1 MTDLAVLEF
10 AVRED
15 LNKRALRRLA
25 VLRPVKIVL
34 TNYPD
39 GKAEELDAVNNPE
52 DPAAGAA
59 GCRSAGRFTLTR
71 TILWRTHRRNI
82 SGCVPAGKCGLKYAY
97 IIKCDKVVKDASG
110 SISNCAAPLTWK
122 ARPAGRRPGAK
133 SREQSIG
140 SARRTPWMRK
150 SGFTTACSPWPSR
163 MPSGDFKAHLNPK
176 SLEVL
181 TAKCEPSLADAK
193 AELRYQFERLG
204 YFALEY
210 QRGPKARLQPDH
222 HPAGHLGQRKAEGIM
237 FRVIT
242 KGKRAKSAWLGLLC
256 LAIVACVSGCENV
269 SYYGQAVFGE
279 VEILGGRKPVSQLL
293 ADPRTPSK
301 LKERLRD
308 VNKIRQFAARELK
321 EPIAGA
327 YVSYTE
333 LYRSNVAWNVNVAPP
348 LSLDPV
354 TWWYPFVGQASYRGY
369 FHERAARRY
378 ASRWERQGSGRLCR
392 WSRGLLDARLV
403 QRSAPEHVHLR
414 TGAGPG

>member
-1 MTDLAVLEF
+1 
-10 AVRED
+10 
-15 LNKRALRRLA
+15 
-25 VLRPVKIVL
+25 
-34 TNYPD
+34 
-39 GKAEELDAVNNPE
+39 
-52 DPAAGAA
+52 
-59 GCRSAGRFTLTR
+59 
-71 TILWRTHRRNI
+71 
-82 SGCVPAGKCGLKYAY
+82 
-97 IIKCDKVVKDASG
+97 
-110 SISNCAAPLTWK
+110 
-122 ARPAGRRPGAK
+122 
-133 SREQSIG
+133 
-140 SARRTPWMRK
+140 
-150 SGFTTACSPWPSR
+150 
-163 MPSGDFKAHLNPK
+163 
-176 SLEVL
+176 
-181 TAKCEPSLADAK
+181 
-193 AELRYQFERLG
+193 
-204 YFALEY
+204 
-210 QRGPKARLQPDH
+210 
-222 HPAGHLGQRKAEGIM
+222 M

-378 ASRWERQGSGRLCR
+378 ASRWERQGWDVYVDGVEAYSTLGWFNDPLLSTFIYEPEPDLAELIFHELAHRRLFVNGDTDFDEAFATAVAAEGMRRWFASSGDTNGYRAWQIAHERERQFVQMVLETR
-392 WSRGLLDARLV
+392 QELQTVYADAKLTASGKLRRKEEIIARLRDNYAAIKKGWNGETGYDTWIASPINNAKLNTV
-403 QRSAPEHVHLR
+403 SAYYNLTPAFTALIRAENGDMEKFYQAVAALGKLPIEKRHETLRSYLK
-414 TGAGPG
+414 PGLTQASK